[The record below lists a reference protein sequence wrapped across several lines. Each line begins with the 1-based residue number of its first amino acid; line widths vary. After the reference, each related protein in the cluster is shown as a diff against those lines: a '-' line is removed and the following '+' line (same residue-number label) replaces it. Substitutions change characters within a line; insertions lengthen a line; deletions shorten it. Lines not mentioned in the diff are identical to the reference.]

1 MMHRF
6 GFAMAAV
13 VLWQAVGGALCAARI
28 EKIVAHENSL
38 EIVLNET
45 KQTLAIAELASYEDV
60 NELQA
65 SKIIWTGQPDGEVKI
80 PRFSNKY
87 DRIYSKFIL
96 VDPLSCTPVGSAR
109 SVTEFSDAAQRSFP
123 LPRPVGKKGLTCVVD
138 IEDAVALGV
147 KYVNDNILLE
157 SIIDLN
163 TPTPEAT
170 FRYEGI
176 EIGLNMPAIRHFDA
190 KFKRLTEEGV
200 AIFVVFLNRPLRM
213 DRSNPLIHPASDLKG
228 SPTGIFAF
236 NVENETACRYYRAA
250 VEFMVERYTR
260 PDKKYGLISALI
272 VGNELQQHWQWY
284 NMGLA
289 DADTVLDNYH
299 RAVRLAWLA
308 AQKHHRD
315 FRIYISMDQHWT
327 FQGDAMRMIRGDEL
341 LNNLAAHS
349 RDQGDF
355 PWHIAFHPYPEN
367 LFEPRFWLDKVTFE
381 PSTPKITFK
390 NIEVL
395 AEYVKRDTLRFGG
408 MVRDIVLSEQGFHTP
423 DGPDGQ
429 RIQAAAY
436 AYSYYKI
443 ARIPEISAYMLHR
456 HVDHP
461 DEGGLRLGLWT
472 VDSSGGSYRPDKKK
486 FIWTV
491 FKYADTPQWQSYFEF
506 AKSLIGIENWGD
518 EPTLNAR

>member
-1 MMHRF
+1 
-6 GFAMAAV
+6 
-13 VLWQAVGGALCAARI
+13 
-28 EKIVAHENSL
+28 
-38 EIVLNET
+38 
-45 KQTLAIAELASYEDV
+45 
-60 NELQA
+60 
-65 SKIIWTGQPDGEVKI
+65 
-80 PRFSNKY
+80 
-87 DRIYSKFIL
+87 
-96 VDPLSCTPVGSAR
+96 
-109 SVTEFSDAAQRSFP
+109 
-123 LPRPVGKKGLTCVVD
+123 
-138 IEDAVALGV
+138 
-147 KYVNDNILLE
+147 
-157 SIIDLN
+157 
-163 TPTPEAT
+163 
-170 FRYEGI
+170 
-176 EIGLNMPAIRHFDA
+176 
-190 KFKRLTEEGV
+190 
-200 AIFVVFLNRPLRM
+200 
-213 DRSNPLIHPASDLKG
+213 
-228 SPTGIFAF
+228 
-236 NVENETACRYYRAA
+236 
-250 VEFMVERYTR
+250 
-260 PDKKYGLISALI
+260 
-272 VGNELQQHWQWY
+272 
-284 NMGLA
+284 
-289 DADTVLDNYH
+289 
-299 RAVRLAWLA
+299 
-308 AQKHHRD
+308 
-315 FRIYISMDQHWT
+315 MDQHWT